1 MAKDLTFLSPSGL
14 DTWETTSICFLAGR
28 KIIKMSYLQHTMC
41 TKSPLGNMN
50 FSILS
55 IKVDVKSCSIYKHTK
70 HIDALMMAS
79 K

>member
-1 MAKDLTFLSPSGL
+1 
-14 DTWETTSICFLAGR
+14 
-28 KIIKMSYLQHTMC
+28 MSYLQHTMC